1 MLLPK
6 KKKKEEKEVPL
17 TRSWQIKL
25 PLRVLELSEGSTSQ
39 Q

>member
-1 MLLPK
+1 MLLQK
-6 KKKKEEKEVPL
+6 KKKEVPL
-17 TRSWQIKL
+17 TPSWQIKL